1 VGKRR
6 EGREVALQL
15 LFHWDL
21 NVQQPLTAN
30 ELDLF
35 WQIRVTVA
43 AKNPDG
49 QPAPANKNMPRS
61 QHQHSERSVRIFA
74 TNVLNGVI
82 SHQATIDEKIAKYTA
97 NYELKRISAV
107 DRNILRMAIYE
118 MLYASDV
125 PPIVAINE
133 AIDIAKKFGTEE
145 SGKFVNGVLDRVKL
159 DLNRPLRTAADQT
172 KKTLKTVVAWHSHF
186 SKAWSTNS
194 AANPSTGTNWR
205 KR

>member
-1 VGKRR
+1 MGKRR

-21 NVQQPLTAN
+21 NVQQSLSAT
-30 ELDLF
+30 ELELF
-35 WQIRVTVA
+35 WEFRPTVL
-43 AKNPDG
+43 
-49 QPAPANKNMPRS
+49 
-61 QHQHSERSVRIFA
+61 SVRTFA
-74 TNVLNGVI
+74 ANMLNGVI
-82 SHQATIDEKIAKYTA
+82 TRQVEIDEKITKYTA

-118 MLYASDV
+118 MLYADEV

-159 DLNRPLRTAADQT
+159 DLNRPLRTVSN
-172 KKTLKTVVAWHSHF
+172 KME
-186 SKAWSTNS
+186 
-194 AANPSTGTNWR
+194 
-205 KR
+205 

>member
-1 VGKRR
+1 MGKRR

-21 NVQQPLTAN
+21 NVQQPLDAK

-35 WQIRVTVA
+35 WEIRVAVA
-43 AKNPDG
+43 AKNPEG
-49 QPAPANKNMPRS
+49 KGAPDNQTVRRR
-61 QHQHSERSVRIFA
+61 QHDRADEERSVRTFA

-82 SHQATIDEKIAKYTA
+82 SHQATIDEKIIKYTA

-118 MLYASDV
+118 MLYANDV

-159 DLNRPLRTAADQT
+159 DLNRPLRTASNQT
-172 KKTLKTVVAWHSHF
+172 S
-186 SKAWSTNS
+186 
-194 AANPSTGTNWR
+194 
-205 KR
+205 

>member
-21 NVQQPLTAN
+21 NVQQPLNAKD
-30 ELDLF
+30 LDLF
-35 WQIRVTVA
+35 WEIGMAVAGKIAESKGTPDEENIR
-43 AKNPDG
+43 
-49 QPAPANKNMPRS
+49 RR
-61 QHQHSERSVRIFA
+61 QHERAYKERGVRTFA
-74 TNVLNGVI
+74 TKVLNGVI
-82 SHQATIDEKIAKYTA
+82 SHQDTIDEKIIKYTA

-118 MLYASDV
+118 MIYANDV

-159 DLNRPLRTAADQT
+159 DLNRPLRTGSNQT
-172 KKTLKTVVAWHSHF
+172 
-186 SKAWSTNS
+186 N
-194 AANPSTGTNWR
+194 
-205 KR
+205 

>member
-1 VGKRR
+1 MGKRR

-21 NVQQPLTAN
+21 NVQQPLDTK

-35 WQIRVTVA
+35 WEIRVAV
-43 AKNPDG
+43 PG
-49 QPAPANKNMPRS
+49 
-61 QHQHSERSVRIFA
+61 VRTFA
-74 TNVLNGVI
+74 INVLNGVI
-82 SHQATIDEKIAKYTA
+82 SHQATIDEKITKYTA

-118 MLYASDV
+118 MLYANDV

-159 DLNRPLRTAADQT
+159 DLSRPLRTAADQT
-172 KKTLKTVVAWHSHF
+172 
-186 SKAWSTNS
+186 N
-194 AANPSTGTNWR
+194 
-205 KR
+205 

>member
-1 VGKRR
+1 MGKRR

-21 NVQQPLTAN
+21 NVQQSLNRT

-35 WQIRVTVA
+35 WEFR
-43 AKNPDG
+43 
-49 QPAPANKNMPRS
+49 PAVPG
-61 QHQHSERSVRIFA
+61 VRTFA
-74 TNVLNGVI
+74 TNLLNGVI
-82 SHQATIDEKIAKYTA
+82 AHQLTIDEKITKYTA

-118 MLYASDV
+118 MLYADDV

-133 AIDIAKKFGTEE
+133 GIDIAKKFGTEE

-159 DLNRPLRTAADQT
+159 DLRRPLRTVSNQT
-172 KKTLKTVVAWHSHF
+172 D
-186 SKAWSTNS
+186 
-194 AANPSTGTNWR
+194 
-205 KR
+205 

>member
-1 VGKRR
+1 MGKRR

-21 NVQQPLTAN
+21 NIQQLPDAA

-35 WQIRVTVA
+35 WEFR
-43 AKNPDG
+43 
-49 QPAPANKNMPRS
+49 PALPG
-61 QHQHSERSVRIFA
+61 VRTFA
-74 TNVLNGVI
+74 TNMLKGIIV
-82 SHQATIDEKIAKYTA
+82 HQTTVDEKITKYTA
-97 NYELKRISAV
+97 NYELKRISTV

-118 MLYASDV
+118 MLYADDV

-159 DLNRPLRTAADQT
+159 DLNRPLRTASNQM
-172 KKTLKTVVAWHSHF
+172 
-186 SKAWSTNS
+186 
-194 AANPSTGTNWR
+194 
-205 KR
+205 

>member
-1 VGKRR
+1 MGKRR

-15 LFHWDL
+15 LFNWDL
-21 NVQQPLTAN
+21 NVQQSLNAT

-35 WQIRVTVA
+35 WEFR
-43 AKNPDG
+43 
-49 QPAPANKNMPRS
+49 PAIPA
-61 QHQHSERSVRIFA
+61 VRAFA
-74 TNVLNGVI
+74 TNILNGVI
-82 SHQATIDEKIAKYTA
+82 THQATIDEKISKYTA

-118 MLYASDV
+118 MFYADDV

-159 DLNRPLRTAADQT
+159 DLNRPLRTA
-172 KKTLKTVVAWHSHF
+172 S
-186 SKAWSTNS
+186 N
-194 AANPSTGTNWR
+194 
-205 KR
+205 

>member
-1 VGKRR
+1 MGKRR

-21 NVQQPLTAN
+21 NVQQSLGGA
-30 ELDLF
+30 ELELF
-35 WQIRVTVA
+35 WEFRPSIQ
-43 AKNPDG
+43 G
-49 QPAPANKNMPRS
+49 
-61 QHQHSERSVRIFA
+61 VRTFA
-74 TNVLNGVI
+74 TNLLNGVI
-82 SHQATIDEKIAKYTA
+82 ARQATIDEKITKYTA

-118 MLYASDV
+118 MLYAEDV

-159 DLNRPLRTAADQT
+159 DLNRPLRTI
-172 KKTLKTVVAWHSHF
+172 S
-186 SKAWSTNS
+186 NP
-194 AANPSTGTNWR
+194 AN
-205 KR
+205 

>member
-1 VGKRR
+1 MGRRR

-21 NVQQPLTAN
+21 NAQQSLTVT

-35 WQIRVTVA
+35 WEFRPAVT
-43 AKNPDG
+43 G
-49 QPAPANKNMPRS
+49 
-61 QHQHSERSVRIFA
+61 VRTFA
-74 TNVLNGVI
+74 TNLLAGVTAR
-82 SHQATIDEKIAKYTA
+82 QATIDEKITKYTA
-97 NYELKRISAV
+97 NYELRRISAV

-118 MLYASDV
+118 MLFADDV

-159 DLNRPLRTAADQT
+159 DLSRPLRTA
-172 KKTLKTVVAWHSHF
+172 S
-186 SKAWSTNS
+186 
-194 AANPSTGTNWR
+194 NPTD
-205 KR
+205 

>member
-1 VGKRR
+1 MGKRR

-21 NVQQPLTAN
+21 NVREEPQSKD
-30 ELDLF
+30 LDLF
-35 WQIRVTVA
+35 WELRDVIA
-43 AKNPDG
+43 G
-49 QPAPANKNMPRS
+49 
-61 QHQHSERSVRIFA
+61 VRAFA
-74 TNVLNGVI
+74 TTVLNGVI
-82 SHQATIDEKIAKYTA
+82 ANQETIDSKITKYTA

-118 MLYASDV
+118 MLYAVDV

-159 DLNRPLRTAADQT
+159 DLDRPLRTAPNR
-172 KKTLKTVVAWHSHF
+172 TV
-186 SKAWSTNS
+186 
-194 AANPSTGTNWR
+194 
-205 KR
+205 

>member
-1 VGKRR
+1 MGKRR

-21 NVQQPLTAN
+21 NVQQSLGGA
-30 ELDLF
+30 ELELF
-35 WQIRVTVA
+35 WEFRPSIQ
-43 AKNPDG
+43 G
-49 QPAPANKNMPRS
+49 
-61 QHQHSERSVRIFA
+61 VRTFA
-74 TNVLNGVI
+74 TNLLNGVI
-82 SHQATIDEKIAKYTA
+82 ARQATIDEKITKYTA

-118 MLYASDV
+118 MLYAEDV

-159 DLNRPLRTAADQT
+159 DLNRPLRT
-172 KKTLKTVVAWHSHF
+172 VS
-186 SKAWSTNS
+186 NP
-194 AANPSTGTNWR
+194 AN
-205 KR
+205 

>member
-1 VGKRR
+1 MGKRR

-21 NVQQPLTAN
+21 NVQKAPQAPD
-30 ELDLF
+30 LDLF
-35 WQIRVTVA
+35 WELRNVIAGV
-43 AKNPDG
+43 
-49 QPAPANKNMPRS
+49 RS
-61 QHQHSERSVRIFA
+61 FA
-74 TNVLNGVI
+74 MTVLNGVI
-82 SHQATIDEKIAKYTA
+82 AHQATIDSKITKYTA

-118 MLYASDV
+118 MLYAVDV

-159 DLNRPLRTAADQT
+159 DLDRPLRTA
-172 KKTLKTVVAWHSHF
+172 S
-186 SKAWSTNS
+186 NR
-194 AANPSTGTNWR
+194 TG
-205 KR
+205 